1 MILAFAAPHPTPL
14 RGATLPARGRDARPA
29 TRLLTAIIKR
39 SGIFNFLC
47 DDKTVPTLPLPRRVA
62 REARPVKFVR
72 KGE

>member
-1 MILAFAAPHPTPL
+1 MSLAFAVAHPAPL
-14 RGATLPARGRDARPA
+14 RWAALSARGRDESRA
-29 TRLLTAIIKR
+29 TRLLTAIFKQ

-47 DDKTVPTLPLPRRVA
+47 DHKTVPTLPLPRRVA